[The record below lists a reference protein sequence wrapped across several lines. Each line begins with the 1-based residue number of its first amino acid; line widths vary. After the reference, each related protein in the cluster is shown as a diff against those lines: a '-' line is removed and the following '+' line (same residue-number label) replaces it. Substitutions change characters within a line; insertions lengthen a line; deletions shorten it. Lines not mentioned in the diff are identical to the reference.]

1 MLPKM
6 TSAFELAQNDV
17 KAAHIIDGR
26 IPNVLLLEIFTDEG
40 IGSMILGD
48 ALLKKPYFGSNIT
61 HPNS

>member
-48 ALLKKPYFGSNIT
+48 AHFQAA
-61 HPNS
+61 